1 MNETSQSRIDENELN
16 ELRQSILSYDSYSR
30 LPYLLS
36 LQGFINEHS
45 WLTLLGEIWEICDNI
60 GCYIEALL
68 DSPFGLSLYGGAITE
83 IMNED
88 EQVAYDA
95 LPEIIT
101 LYRGCYQNNKLGFSW
116 SLEADV
122 ARKFPQFTRYR
133 QDGQPLLVKAT
144 AKKTSIAAIKLG
156 RGEAEII
163 TYRPKQ
169 ISTSYIRDLN

>member
-1 MNETSQSRIDENELN
+1 M
-16 ELRQSILSYDSYSR
+16 
-30 LPYLLS
+30 
-36 LQGFINEHS
+36 
-45 WLTLLGEIWEICDNI
+45 
-60 GCYIEALL
+60 
-68 DSPFGLSLYGGAITE
+68 
-83 IMNED
+83 MNED

-156 RGEAEII
+156 RGEVEII